1 MTKLSR
7 VNRTKIL
14 GFLRENP
21 NIQRACKKAGIAR
34 STLYRWMEDNITFRD
49 DVRNAQ
55 EIGQDTMNDY
65 VETKLL
71 ENIQNNN
78 QRSVEFYLR
87 HNSQKYASTRA
98 ETEYF
103 DKRGTGRIAHM
114 PIGLDP
120 MYYSGEIAMSD
131 SIAERMKIRRELK
144 EAKIAGGEY
153 DPNEPIPPERFGKI
167 FAEEFYKAFPDAK
180 EKIHDQMYE
189 YYVRKQQENNED
201 KSDNG

>member
-7 VNRTKIL
+7 ANRTKIL
-14 GFLRENP
+14 GFLQENP

-34 STLYRWMEDNITFRD
+34 STLYRWMEDDTTFRD
-49 DVRNAQ
+49 DVRDAQ

-103 DKRGTGRIAHM
+103 DKRGVGRIAHM
-114 PIGLDP
+114 PIGIDP
-120 MYYSGEIAMSD
+120 MYYSGEIDMLD
-131 SIAERMKIRRELK
+131 KIAERIRIRRELE
-144 EAKIAGGEY
+144 EAKIADGDY
-153 DPNEPIPPERFGKI
+153 DPDEPIPPERFGKT
-167 FAEEFYKAFPDAK
+167 FAEEFYKAFPDAE
-180 EKIHDQMYE
+180 EKIRDQMQE
-189 YYVRKQQENNED
+189 YYTKKRREN
-201 KSDNG
+201 S